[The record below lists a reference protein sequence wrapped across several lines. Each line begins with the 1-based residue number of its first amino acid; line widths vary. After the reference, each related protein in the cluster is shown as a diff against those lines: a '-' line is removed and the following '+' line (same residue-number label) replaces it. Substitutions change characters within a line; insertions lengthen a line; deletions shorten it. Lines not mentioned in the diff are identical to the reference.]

1 MWSLIIQ
8 HQDWTFVIV
17 HWLNDNKITDD
28 SIKIILA
35 VKWPNMKKLYLRIII
50 LLIIDDNLLTK
61 QGAKNILEHKWDY
74 LTLIALG
81 IDLYLS

>member
-1 MWSLIIQ
+1 
-8 HQDWTFVIV
+8 
-17 HWLNDNKITDD
+17 
-28 SIKIILA
+28 
-35 VKWPNMKKLYLRIII
+35 MKKLYLRIIT

-81 IDLYLS
+81 IDLYLG